1 MSNLGEIAKKSIE
14 EKGLPLIEEAKTK
27 LPVYISVRELPLRFQ
42 FGVAKVQKFF
52 EGLKEGKIYM
62 TQCKTCGEKYFPPQ
76 ADCPKCLTSNMEWIP
91 LSGEG
96 ELVTCTMICVKP
108 STYTHYRDYI
118 VGIAKMKEGV
128 KVLAWLK
135 IDDPKKIKPKMKV
148 KLTTTVREP
157 EGFITYEFVPLGEGI

>member
-1 MSNLGEIAKKSIE
+1 MSEMVENVKKVIS
-14 EKGLPLIEEAKTK
+14 EKGLPIIEDAKTK
-27 LPVYISVRELPLRFQ
+27 TPLYISMRELPLRFQ

-62 TQCKTCGEKYFPPQ
+62 TQCKGCGEKFFPPQ
-76 ADCPKCLTSNMEWIP
+76 ADCPKCLTSNMDWIP

-96 ELVTCTMICVKP
+96 ELLTCTMIFVKP
-108 STYTHYRDYI
+108 PTYAHYKDYI

-135 IDDPKKIKPKMKV
+135 VDDPRKITPKMKV
-148 KLTTTVREP
+148 RLTTAKREP
-157 EGFITYEFVPLGEGI
+157 EGVVTYEFTPLE